1 MRKHIDAESITA
13 FFLCVLLTVF
23 FAGCKSAPQ
32 GAPVKP
38 LDLMEAGSSFYIKMP
53 AETDPELVKRVL
65 QNSVEGLNDEEAGK
79 IAERITV
86 IYTGLERKRN
96 ETIMQAVVSGN
107 VPQTAAT
114 KLLKKRKDWEA
125 ASVYAKTSDTSREYV
140 YFTEKTTGL
149 KIAFPSNTIACLGCS
164 VPGMLADYDN
174 HAFYGDESH
183 HIDDTLYEWLNGG
196 GQQIR
201 FYAVKPQSF
210 LTILTGANL
219 NLKLSYAKGFLITD
233 KNQNNQYLMT
243 MEFEFNDVRMVKA
256 GAGLLSLAF
265 GLTNSQTQLTTPT
278 HIVVSDIRINKK
290 QLYKLFLL

>member
-1 MRKHIDAESITA
+1 LRKRTDAESITA
-13 FFLCVLLTVF
+13 VFLCVLAVF
-23 FAGCKSAPQ
+23 FAACKSAPQ
-32 GAPVKP
+32 GVPVKP

-65 QNSVEGLNDEEAGK
+65 QSSVEGLNDEDAGK

-96 ETIMQAVVSGN
+96 ETLVQAVVSGN
-107 VPQTAAT
+107 VPQIAAT
-114 KLLKKRKDWEA
+114 KLLKKRKDWEE
-125 ASVYAKTSDTSREYV
+125 ASVYAKTADASREYI
-140 YFTEKTTGL
+140 YFTKRDSGL
-149 KIAFPSNTIACLGCS
+149 KVAFPSNTLACLGCS
-164 VPGMLADYDN
+164 VPVMLADYDN
-174 HAFYGDESH
+174 HAFNGDESH
-183 HIDDTLYEWLNGG
+183 HIDDTVYEWLNGG

-219 NLKLSYAKGFLITD
+219 NLKLSYAKGFLVTD
-233 KNQNNQYLMT
+233 KGQNDQYLMT
-243 MEFEFNDVRMVKA
+243 IEFEFNDVRMVKA

-278 HIVVSDIRINKK
+278 HIVVSDIIINKK